1 MSDLYF
7 TEAGDLAISADGD
20 LAMVDDAWRSHSQQ
34 AYIRLKTAIGD
45 YLLYPGLGA
54 DLQRLVGQPQS
65 EETGNL
71 GRYLVMQALTRDSVL
86 SAFPIDV
93 KAVPVSYQ
101 SIRFDVYLTAGN
113 RTELVLSVLQ
123 DLGTE
128 DAAAELEA

>member
-7 TEAGDLAISADGD
+7 SQNGDLAISADGD
-20 LAMVDDAWRSHSQQ
+20 LAMVSDPWRSHSQQ

-54 DLQRLVGQPQS
+54 DLQRLIGQPQT
-65 EETGNL
+65 EATGEL
-71 GRYLVMQALTRDSVL
+71 GRSLVMQALTKDSVL
-86 SAFPIDV
+86 SSFPIDV
-93 KAVPVSYQ
+93 KAIPVAYQ

-128 DAAAELEA
+128 DAAGELEA